1 MSAISS
7 SDNSK
12 MSSAAKSASK
22 ATKTATATPAAAAPA
37 AAAPATKTSKAAA
50 KATPEPVAAAAPVV
64 EAAPATKT
72 RGKKAAA
79 PAASP
84 STAAPVATETPAAA
98 PVAEEDLA
106 TKLANAL
113 KRQGEIA
120 HQQKQLAVEAA
131 SNAKEIEKL
140 AGRVAKKAAGRR
152 KRTEGS
158 NSKSGMA
165 FKTPVPITSELSAF
179 LGLEKGALIS
189 RGEVS
194 SRMYA
199 YFRAHGL
206 QAGKVI
212 NTDASLRKLLC
223 VTEKDEVTILNLQKY
238 INKHFVKPTPAAAN

>member
-12 MSSAAKSASK
+12 MSSAAKSATK
-22 ATKTATATPAAAAPA
+22 ATKTTAAAAPA
-37 AAAPATKTSKAAA
+37 AAKASKAAA

-64 EAAPATKT
+64 EAAAPATKT

-79 PAASP
+79 SAAP
-84 STAAPVATETPAAA
+84 APVATETSAAA

-113 KRQGEIA
+113 KRQAEIA

-140 AGRVAKKAAGRR
+140 ASRVAKKAAGRR
-152 KRTEGS
+152 KRAEGS
-158 NSKSGMA
+158 SSNNGKA
-165 FKTPVPITSELSAF
+165 FKTPVPITNELSAF

-194 SRMYA
+194 SRVYA
-199 YFRAHGL
+199 YIRAHGL

-212 NTDASLRKLLC
+212 NTDASLRKLLG
-223 VTEKDEVTILNLQKY
+223 VTEKDQVTILNLLHY
-238 INKHFVKPTPAAAN
+238 LNKHFVKPAPAAAN